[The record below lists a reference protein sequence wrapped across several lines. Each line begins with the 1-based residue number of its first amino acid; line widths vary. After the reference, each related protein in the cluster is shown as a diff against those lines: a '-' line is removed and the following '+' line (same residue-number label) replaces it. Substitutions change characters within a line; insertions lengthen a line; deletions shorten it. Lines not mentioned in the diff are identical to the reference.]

1 MLSFWKGGALA
12 RAAAERLSAARN
24 RVIRFISWLSEG
36 SFEGQPP
43 QRLAIT

>member
-24 RVIRFISWLSEG
+24 RVIRFISWLLSRAL
-36 SFEGQPP
+36 SRCSP
-43 QRLAIT
+43 QRFAIT